1 MLSSA
6 RRPRADLVAAMTTP
20 DPRLDALREDADR
33 AAFQVGGVDRTLT
46 PEQQLDQLASYIH
59 AHYEAPA
66 KNPPWHPE
74 PSDPLPA
81 DTFDARL
88 PDRLTHSAMLML
100 GSGLDHSMPGVAFPG
115 DVTATDHHV
124 DGTAIQVFTPSQP
137 VAGRV
142 AITLHPG
149 GWWKGAG
156 VALENAWRPE
166 VAGAA
171 ERSGV
176 TLIDIDYPLLP
187 AATLPEVIAS
197 VEKVAAWARHE
208 YQPTVL
214 AAWGYSSGG
223 ALAVLCKDNFD
234 ALALTF
240 PHLDLDWL
248 PKNLRVGVDT
258 FPPATTWP
266 ATFLQVATHDAIA
279 QRIPAVE
286 ASPSVTVREYVSEH
300 RVSTPEVARQRVL
313 DVAEFLAKVDPL

>member
-1 MLSSA
+1 MN
-6 RRPRADLVAAMTTP
+6 TP
-20 DPRLDALREDADR
+20 DPRIEALREDADR

-66 KNPPWHPE
+66 KNPPWHPD
-74 PSDPLPA
+74 PSDPLAA

-115 DVTATDHHV
+115 KVQVSDHTV
-124 DGTAIQVFTPSQP
+124 AGIPVQVFNPSQP

-171 ERSGV
+171 EQSGV
-176 TLIDIDYPLLP
+176 ILIDIDYPLLP
-187 AATLPEVIAS
+187 TVTLPEVIKA
-197 VEKVAAWARHE
+197 VKTVAAWARKE
-208 YQPTVL
+208 YQPEFLGV
-214 AAWGYSSGG
+214 WGYSSGG
-223 ALAVLCKDNFD
+223 ALAVLTEDTFD

-240 PHLDLDWL
+240 PHLDLTWL
-248 PKNLRVGVDT
+248 PAELRAGVDSFPAADSWPTT
-258 FPPATTWP
+258 FM
-266 ATFLQVATHDAIA
+266 QVATHDAVA
-279 QRIPAVE
+279 QRYPEVE
-286 ASPSVTVREYVSEH
+286 ASPTVTVQKYVSEH

-313 DVAEFLAKVDPL
+313 DVAEFLRG